1 MFLFVIGFEAK
12 PLFIL
17 CLTKPILVI
26 SLTKPLYAFLSLC
39 FQLSLSKPS

>member
-17 CLTKPILVI
+17 CLTKPLLVI
-26 SLTKPLYAFLSLC
+26 SLLKPL
-39 FQLSLSKPS
+39 